1 MDCIL
6 NIQSFTV
13 DLLAKNNKMSLF
25 KCRYLSKVCELD
37 LFVRVTYI

>member
-13 DLLAKNNKMSLF
+13 DLLAEYKEMSVF
-25 KCRYLSKVCELD
+25 KCRYLSKVCERD
-37 LFVRVTYI
+37 LFF

>member
-13 DLLAKNNKMSLF
+13 DLLVEHKEMSVF
-25 KCRYLSKVCELD
+25 KCRYLSEVC
-37 LFVRVTYI
+37 

>member
-13 DLLAKNNKMSLF
+13 DLLAEHKEMSVF
-25 KCRYLSKVCELD
+25 KCRYLSKVCEHD
-37 LFVRVTYI
+37 LFV